1 MSTRRSIIGGNWKM
15 FKTPSEA
22 ATTAKALKVK
32 LINVE
37 AVDVV
42 VCPPAIDV
50 LPLVEI
56 LKETNVTIGGQNMH
70 WEDEGA
76 FTGEVSAAMLRDAG
90 CSYVILG
97 HSERRHVFGE
107 QDSDINKKVKKA
119 LSAGLTPIFCVGE
132 KLDEREH
139 GRTRE
144 VVKKQVAAGLA
155 GVQLS
160 DPADLVVA
168 YEPVWA
174 IGTGVNATPEQ
185 AEEVHQYIRELLGE
199 QFSRGLADGIRI
211 QYGGSVKPANAAEL
225 LSQENIDG
233 ALVGGASLD
242 PESFTAIIKSAEKVN

>member
-1 MSTRRSIIGGNWKM
+1 MSTRRAIIGGNWKM

-42 VCPPAIDV
+42 VCPTAIDV

-56 LKETNVTIGGQNMH
+56 LKETNVAIGGQNMH

-76 FTGEVSAAMLRDAG
+76 FTGEVSATMLRDAG

-119 LSAGLTPIFCVGE
+119 LSTGLTPIFCVGE
-132 KLDEREH
+132 KLDEREQ